1 MLFVLECSNCYS
13 HYRQKNILY
22 DKAFYIVDNR
32 QSLHF
37 KQLFESIKFFEFN
50 DLHHEHVS
58 YGTLND
64 GKGITL
70 INRQA
75 GRLLAKL
82 ETLLPDED

>member
-1 MLFVLECSNCYS
+1 MQLELLKTNP
-13 HYRQKNILY
+13 ILT
-22 DKAFYIVDNR
+22 VDEYELM
-32 QSLHF
+32 SEAL
-37 KQLFESIKFFEFN
+37 S
-50 DLHHEHVS
+50 V
-58 YGTLND
+58 YTGPLND